1 MKQFVINTIM
11 LLSLAMA
18 ALSCSMAPLD
28 PGRYDGIYTVVVSG
42 AVSDKES
49 TLPLEGIKIT
59 LNASEPFQIRE
70 TIRTMTVYTDNRG
83 RFTLTAEGFT
93 EKIFCT
99 LTAEDVNSE
108 YESVKQ
114 ELNISWNGSSFD
126 EHTGT
131 FYVNDCD
138 FYLEKKDE

>member
-1 MKQFVINTIM
+1 
-11 LLSLAMA
+11 MA
-18 ALSCSMAPLD
+18 ALSCSMGD
-28 PGRYDGIYTVVVSG
+28 IYSDSYNGIYTIVVSG
-42 AVSDKES
+42 AVSEKES

-59 LNASEPFQIRE
+59 LNASEQFQVRE

-93 EKIFCT
+93 EKVFCT
-99 LTAEDVNSE
+99 LTAEDVNNE
-108 YESVKQ
+108 YGAVEQ

-126 EHTGT
+126 NHTGT
-131 FYVNDCD
+131 FYVNDCN